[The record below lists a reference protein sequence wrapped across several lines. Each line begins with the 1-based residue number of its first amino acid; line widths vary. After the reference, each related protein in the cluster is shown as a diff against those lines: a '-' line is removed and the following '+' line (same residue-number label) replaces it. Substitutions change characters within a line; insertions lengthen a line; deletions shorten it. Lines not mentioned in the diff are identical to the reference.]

1 MDYLTSRDSIKIGV
15 LVSGR
20 GSNLQALI
28 DAAGAQQLDARIA
41 VVISDQPGAR
51 AIERARQA
59 GIPAAVVRR
68 EDYPSRQLFEEALAA
83 VLEQHQVNL
92 VVMAGFMRVLSPFLV
107 NRWHRKLI
115 NIHPSLLPAFPGL
128 EVQAKALDYGVRFSG
143 CTVHFVD
150 EGVDS
155 GPIIAQSAVPVL
167 PDDSADT
174 LADRILMEEHRL
186 LPRVVNWIARGQVR
200 VDGRRVYISD

>member
-1 MDYLTSRDSIKIGV
+1 VDYLTSRDSIKIGV